1 MNPISAPA
9 QITFRSASNADRE
22 QIKNIVYGVLHE
34 YGLSPEPAGTDID
47 LEDIDKNY
55 LQRGGV
61 FEVLQDAADEQG
73 NLVGTV
79 GLYPIDPKEAATI
92 ELRKMYFLPRLRG
105 QGWGK
110 KTLTR
115 MIERA
120 RELGFKR
127 ITLETHSSLIEAIG
141 LYKSFGFA
149 PSCEGEGKHSA
160 RCDQVFILEL

>member
-1 MNPISAPA
+1 MTPAPE
-9 QITFRSASNADRE
+9 IIFRSATNKDAG
-22 QIKNIVYGVLHE
+22 QIKKIVYGVLEE
-34 YGLSPEPAGTDID
+34 YGLVPEPGGTDAD

-61 FEVLQDAADEQG
+61 FEVLQDTSG
-73 NLVGTV
+73 NIMGTV
-79 GLYPIDPKEAATI
+79 GLYPIDAEDPKTQKTV
-92 ELRKMYFLPRLRG
+92 ELRKMYFLPALRG

-120 RELGFKR
+120 RELSFKR
-127 ITLETHSSLIEAIG
+127 ITLETHSSLKEAIG

-149 PSCEGEGKHSA
+149 ESCEGKHSA
-160 RCDQVFILEL
+160 RCDQTFSLEL

>member
-1 MNPISAPA
+1 MTPAPE
-9 QITFRSASNADRE
+9 IMFRSATNEDAG
-22 QIKNIVYGVLHE
+22 QIKKIVYGVLEE
-34 YGLSPEPAGTDID
+34 YGLVPEPGGTDTD

-61 FEVLQDAADEQG
+61 FEVLEDTGG
-73 NLVGTV
+73 NMMGTV
-79 GLYPIDPKEAATI
+79 GLYPMPYPIDGETSKTV
-92 ELRKMYFLPRLRG
+92 ELRKMYFLPALRG

-120 RELGFKR
+120 RELGFER
-127 ITLETHSSLIEAIG
+127 IILETHSSLKEAIG

-149 PSCEGEGKHSA
+149 ESCEGKHSA
-160 RCDQVFILEL
+160 RCDQTFSLEL